1 MANDIYGINDIR
13 KSFEKLRNLKNIIKE
28 EAYQTNTKNEIP
40 IPNDER
46 FAQTIN
52 ELKQCVTNQLQG
64 IQIKF
69 EENPLYFYPNED
81 DIIMSFTI
89 ADMNN
94 MTVNFKLNDSN
105 GQGCYISCNNTQLN
119 DDNAKHIQQ
128 IKYAFDAWK
137 KNLLQDASIISN
149 IKSALVNK

>member
-69 EENPLYFYPNED
+69 EENPLYFYPNDD

-89 ADMNN
+89 SDMNN

-119 DDNAKHIQQ
+119 DDNTKHIQQ